1 MANTFKNALSK
12 NVSTSLV
19 TVYTPP
25 SAQTSILI
33 ELDVANQN
41 TTTAITVDTVITK
54 SGTDYY
60 VVRSA
65 PIAVGGSLQVVNGQK
80 IVLEYGDEIKV
91 RASVANSA
99 DVIASILQDV

>member
-41 TTTAITVDTVITK
+41 TTTAITVDAVITRDTVDHFIVK
-54 SGTDYY
+54 
-60 VVRSA
+60 SA
-65 PIAVGGSLQVVNGQK
+65 PVPVGGSLQVVNGQK
-80 IVLEYGDEIKV
+80 IVLETGDELKV

-99 DVIASILQDV
+99 DVVASILQDV

>member
-33 ELDVANQN
+33 EVDVANIN
-41 TTTAITVDTVITK
+41 TTSAITVDTVVTR
-54 SGTDYY
+54 SGVDYY

-65 PIAVGGSLQVVNGQK
+65 PIAVGGSLQVINGQK
-80 IVLEYGDEIKV
+80 LVLSYGDELKV
-91 RASVANSA
+91 KASVANSA
-99 DVIASILQDV
+99 DVIASILEDV